1 MDASGPPQRANWK
14 SPRPAQPQHQ
24 HFASASSS
32 RTGTADGEEGPL
44 GQGEKSLDR
53 EQGEVQSM
61 SALGKTPFHLRD
73 LLREDLIFIVF
84 VLKAL
89 ESKI

>member
-1 MDASGPPQRANWK
+1 MLLALHNGQTGSRPVLHTHSTTTLLQLHHRA
-14 SPRPAQPQHQ
+14 Q
-24 HFASASSS
+24 
-32 RTGTADGEEGPL
+32 
-44 GQGEKSLDR
+44 GQLMGKKGLLARGKKSLDR
-53 EQGEVQSM
+53 ERGEVQSM

>member
-1 MDASGPPQRANWK
+1 MGKKGLLARGK
-14 SPRPAQPQHQ
+14 
-24 HFASASSS
+24 
-32 RTGTADGEEGPL
+32 
-44 GQGEKSLDR
+44 KSLDR
-53 EQGEVQSM
+53 ERGEVQSM